1 MKKNVIRAL
10 ELGFGTSSLTKSV
23 VDGVPE
29 IITFSSLV
37 AKVDPTMSGINA
49 GMNKRD
55 TVTIKIS
62 DSLYEVGQDAGL
74 AAGKKT
80 SRVLN
85 SSYVKSDQYQALLFG
100 SLVMM
105 DEPVIDLLVLGLPV
119 ENWSRREELKELVV
133 GRHIIDDKEYDVKD
147 VWIIVQPMG
156 GLFAHANAIGQE
168 GYNELRQMNVL
179 SVDPGYGTL
188 DFCMSFGLKLKESL
202 SGGSSDHGMSAVL
215 ESVSQ
220 RLRQAFTGISDI
232 PIERIDEAF
241 WKNKTFIRIAGK
253 KYPFPICTGE
263 CTEGKEVP
271 VHFDVTTSISDVT
284 RGAVTK
290 IQNKVGNGGDVD
302 VILLMG
308 GSWEVYLP
316 ALMEAYPTHNIIILR
331 DPIRSVCLGMYYG
344 GLQYYAMIQKRLK
357 LEKTVKK
364 VA

>member
-1 MKKNVIRAL
+1 MKKSVIRAL

-23 VDGVPE
+23 ENGIPE
-29 IITFSSLV
+29 IVTFFSLV
-37 AKVDPTMSGINA
+37 AQVDPSMSGLNA

-55 TVTIKIS
+55 TVTIEIAGAH
-62 DSLYEVGQDAGL
+62 YEVGPDAGL

-85 SSYVKSDQYQALLFG
+85 SSYVNSAQYQALLFG

-105 DEPVIDLLVLGLPV
+105 GEKVIDMLVLGLPV
-119 ENWSRREELKELVV
+119 ENWSRREELKLLVV
-133 GRHIIDDKEYDVKD
+133 GKHTINGQDYTVND

-156 GLFAHANAIGQE
+156 GLFAHSNTIGQE
-168 GYNELRQMNVL
+168 AYNELRQMNIL
-179 SVDPGYGTL
+179 SVDPGYGTF
-188 DFCMSFGLKLKESL
+188 DFCMSFGLKLNESL

-220 RLRQAFTGISDI
+220 RLTLAFGGMSDI

-241 WKNKTFIRIAGK
+241 WKNKNFIRIAGR
-253 KYPFPICTGE
+253 KYPFPICS
-263 CTEGKEVP
+263 GKDMDDNEVDI
-271 VHFDVTTSISDVT
+271 HFNVKNSISDVT
-284 RGAVTK
+284 RSAITK
-290 IQNKVGNGGDVD
+290 LVNKVGNGGDVD

-316 ALMEAYPTHNIIILR
+316 ALKEAYPAHNIIILKE
-331 DPIRSVCLGMYYG
+331 PIRSVCLGMYFG
-344 GLQYYAMIQKRLK
+344 GVQYYALKQKQTT
-357 LEKTVKK
+357 EKPVKR